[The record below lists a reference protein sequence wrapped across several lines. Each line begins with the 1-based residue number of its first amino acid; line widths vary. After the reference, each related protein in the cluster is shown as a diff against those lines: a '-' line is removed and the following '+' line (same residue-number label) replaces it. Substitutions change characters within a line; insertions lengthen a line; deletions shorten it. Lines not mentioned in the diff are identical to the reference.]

1 LHQRCTPA
9 GLSKA
14 GPHLLAVIFDQEPF
28 LIEHEL
34 DIHINATKNVTLHV
48 MKPRRESILSVF
60 PDLNVL
66 TLQISL
72 DVDPA
77 RFFW

>member
-1 LHQRCTPA
+1 M
-9 GLSKA
+9 
-14 GPHLLAVIFDQEPF
+14 
-28 LIEHEL
+28 IEHEL